1 MTLEEQSLKIKTLK
15 SALIKRIARICEEAE
30 EHETDLTTFES
41 LIKYEIEFTKQL
53 LKD

>member
-1 MTLEEQSLKIKTLK
+1 MTLEEQSLKVKTLK
-15 SALIKRIARICEEAE
+15 SALFKRVLQICEEAE